1 MTTLCLKLSDLEEEY
16 QGKAYEE
23 QVMIANIGAVCYRG
37 LGELMREQLQKELTF
52 SDKVKQEVLRATL
65 EKEVMRPL
73 QDKNKDLL
81 ESRMKCELL
90 EKQIDLLKKQI
101 SISQEDIDKEIH
113 RRVQYEYAIQLS
125 ELNKEV
131 ALLKVADQYHRKREG
146 YINDLEETKATLY
159 ARIQH
164 LEDKLQ
170 TETIKNIKENTKS
183 SHEIGKQGEAMVLE
197 MLETTVKKEFP
208 YVEVTDMS
216 HVPHSAD
223 FHLSLMRSDGKRVKI
238 LIDSKKYKRSVQN
251 GDIEKLKYDIDKD
264 EDATAGL
271 MISLD
276 SGICKK
282 DQFQIEKTPHSKS
295 IMYVTFED
303 MDDDLRREMLCLAIR
318 IITTIGADYTNME
331 KNMMMDK
338 ISSFTKNM
346 MKTAKNM
353 HSCALQCKSLNDL
366 IRDIRDELMSD
377 IKQFRAETNSIDDDT
392 DGGDGIEHISTEPH
406 GVGRC
411 KGTKPDGSQCR
422 FRHIENG
429 LYCKK
434 HTGKIEADTV

>member
-1 MTTLCLKLSDLEEEY
+1 MVTLSFKLSDLEPEY
-16 QGKAYEE
+16 QTRTYEE

-52 SDKVKQEVLRATL
+52 GDKVKMEALRTSL
-65 EKEVMRPL
+65 EKEVLRPL
-73 QDKNKDLL
+73 QDANKNYM

-90 EKQIDLLKKQI
+90 EKQIELLKKQI
-101 SISQEDIDKEIH
+101 SVSQEDNEKEIN
-113 RRVQYEYAIQLS
+113 RRVQYDYAIKLS
-125 ELNKEV
+125 ELNTEI
-131 ALLKVADQYHRKREG
+131 ASLKVADQYYRKREV
-146 YINDLEETKATLY
+146 YIKDLEEDKATLY
-159 ARIQH
+159 ERMQK
-164 LEDKLQ
+164 LEDRLH

-183 SHEIGKQGEAMVLE
+183 SHEIGKQGEAMLLE

-238 LIDSKKYKRSVQN
+238 IIDSKKFKRPVQN
-251 GDIEKLKYDIDKD
+251 SDIEKLKRDIDKD

-271 MISLD
+271 LISLD

-282 DQFQIEKTPHSKS
+282 DQFQVEKTPQSKS

-303 MDDDLRREMLCLAIR
+303 MDDELRREMLCLAIR
-318 IITTIGADYTNME
+318 IITTIGADYTNIE

-346 MKTAKNM
+346 VKTAKNM
-353 HSCALQCKSLNDL
+353 HSCALQCKALNDL

-377 IKQFRAETNSIDDDT
+377 IKQFRAETNYIDEDNEGGDDT
-392 DGGDGIEHISTEPH
+392 EHISAEALGT
-406 GVGRC
+406 GRC

-434 HTGKIEADTV
+434 HVGKVDNDVV